1 MASLDEAFNIGGSMT
16 NNNTWGNYNR
26 EKIIQTPQ
34 ITLHEAAKIIADQ
47 HRFPVTLLKG
57 KTPANSDG
65 CYHFVNVKNGYDY
78 CYKY

>member
-1 MASLDEAFNIGGSMT
+1 MASLDEAFNIGGSMAT
-16 NNNTWGNYNR
+16 NNTWGYR
-26 EKIIQTPQ
+26 EKIIHPPQ

-47 HRFPVTLLKG
+47 HRFPISLLKS

-65 CYHFVNVKNGYDY
+65 CYHFVNIKNGYDY